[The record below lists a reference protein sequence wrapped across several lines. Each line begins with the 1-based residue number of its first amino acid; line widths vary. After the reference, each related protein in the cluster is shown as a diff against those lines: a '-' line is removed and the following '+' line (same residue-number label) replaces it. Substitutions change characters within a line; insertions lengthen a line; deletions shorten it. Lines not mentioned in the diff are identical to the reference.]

1 MDPAAL
7 ASLCLLLSHGGTAQ
21 PLPAGVNCPTV
32 TSVPARGSG
41 VTTPPSALAALVN
54 TPEARDAIARV
65 AYGEAA
71 NQGDSGL
78 GGVVYTIINRL
89 SDGHWGGTVEA
100 VVNAR
105 HQFEPVMRAGGSW
118 RNLAPVS
125 DTRRAKIDT
134 IINLVLEGR
143 LPDLTHGA
151 RYFQNPQIVADRASR
166 GSVPK
171 ALVNFGGAAPSAV
184 IGAHSFYVAPG
195 RGGRSTERSKR
206 PPTSSVA
213 PPVSNPWRDAGGPIF
228 VGENRALVSD
238 ADPSGVSEDATTL
251 IIEAASGP
259 AGRRP

>member
-7 ASLCLLLSHGGTAQ
+7 ASLCLLLSRGGNAQ

-32 TSVPARGSG
+32 ITVPARSSG
-41 VTTPPSALAALVN
+41 VPAPTSALAALVN

-78 GGVVYTIINRL
+78 AGVVYTIINRL
-89 SDGHWGGTVEA
+89 ADGRWGGTVEA
-100 VVNAR
+100 VVNAH

-184 IGAHSFYVAPG
+184 IGAHSFYVEPG
-195 RGGRSTERSKR
+195 RGGRAHVERL
-206 PPTSSVA
+206 PTSSVPA
-213 PPVSNPWRDAGGPIF
+213 PAQNPWQAAGGQIF
-228 VGENRALVSD
+228 VGENRAIQSD
-238 ADPSGVSEDATTL
+238 AEPSSPTADASTLTVVSGNGAT
-251 IIEAASGP
+251 
-259 AGRRP
+259 GRKP